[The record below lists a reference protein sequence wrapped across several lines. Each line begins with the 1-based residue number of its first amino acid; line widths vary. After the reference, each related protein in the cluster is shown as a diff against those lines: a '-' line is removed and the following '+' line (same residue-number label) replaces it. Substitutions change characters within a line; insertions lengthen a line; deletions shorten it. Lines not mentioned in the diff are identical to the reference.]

1 MAAGVDFY
9 LHSNMDRFEIF
20 RFRLLLRFSY
30 IYIPIWIDLKVTEDC
45 GDGCVYVIYIPIW
58 IDLKAGHTATVDAL
72 KEIYIPIWIDLK
84 QKNPPSEPQKTPN
97 LHSNMDRFERTYY
110 HDTYK
115 HRQNLHSN
123 MDRFESAAPIVQ
135 L

>member
-84 QKNPPSEPQKTPN
+84 GAA
-97 LHSNMDRFERTYY
+97 DRRC
-110 HDTYK
+110 
-115 HRQNLHSN
+115 R
-123 MDRFESAAPIVQ
+123 APEAIYIPIWIDLKAILPAFVLLLFVFTFQ
-135 L
+135 YG